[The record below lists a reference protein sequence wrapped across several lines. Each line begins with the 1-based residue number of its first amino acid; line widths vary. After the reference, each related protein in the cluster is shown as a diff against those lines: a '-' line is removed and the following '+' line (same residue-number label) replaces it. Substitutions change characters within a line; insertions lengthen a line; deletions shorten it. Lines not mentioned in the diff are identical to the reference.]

1 MSPCTPSC
9 LPEEESWAIPARIL
23 NIMWSD
29 VVPRLV
35 AKAWTPAGGG
45 IANVNDLL
53 SFQAEMK
60 LLPGSATFQARIDDV
75 NEYIDAAQGGGWA
88 VPLGIPG
95 EGGFDFVLSDVGV
108 EVFVPK
114 KPDDI
119 AHLLH
124 FYTFRETGETAL
136 GFPDYQGAG
145 AASLPLHA
153 PTGPSQIT
161 MRLNAVAEWVNA
173 SNVDPAC
180 KADVMN
186 CLMTHFG
193 LEGEFRP
200 GHFHDPHS
208 ESQHG
213 PDFPDEEIEL
223 SMDAYACVLS
233 PTRCWQL
240 AGSVYRGIMVLLPRI
255 VAEIWHEKALAGW
268 DGSAGPGRLYTR
280 FVGAETRDIFA
291 ERLETSIPDSTRMRF
306 ETYGP
311 GDAGIPDY
319 WGPWLGGVMIT
330 NRGVFMPKPQ
340 PMNQNANAAANRI
353 YTEIMNGNAGN
364 PVFTD
369 SKQSI

>member
-1 MSPCTPSC
+1 MSTCTPSC
-9 LPEEESWAIPARIL
+9 LPEEESWAIPARVL

-35 AKAWTPAGGG
+35 AKGWTPAGGG
-45 IANVNDLL
+45 IPNVNDLL
-53 SFQAEMK
+53 SFQNEMN
-60 LLPGSATFQARIDDV
+60 LLAGSVTFQARVEEV
-75 NEYIDAAQGGGWA
+75 NDYIDAAQAGGWA

-114 KPDDI
+114 RPNDI

-136 GFPDYQGAG
+136 GFPQYEGAG

-173 SNVDPAC
+173 SDVDPAC

-186 CLMTHFG
+186 CLMTHLG
-193 LEGEFRP
+193 LEGEFKP
-200 GHFHDPHS
+200 GDFHDHHS
-208 ESQHG
+208 THEPNI
-213 PDFPDEEIEL
+213 PDDEIDL
-223 SMDAYACVLS
+223 SMDGYICALS

-268 DGSAGPGRLYTR
+268 DGNPGPGRLYGR
-280 FVGAETRDIFA
+280 FIGAETRDIFA
-291 ERLETSIPDSTRMRF
+291 ERLETSIPDSTRMLF
-306 ETYGP
+306 ETYDSG
-311 GDAGIPDY
+311 GAAVPDY
-319 WGPWLGGVMIT
+319 WGPWLGGVMIS
-330 NRGVFMPKPQ
+330 NRGVFMPEPE
-340 PMNQNANAAANRI
+340 PMDANANTAANDI
-353 YTEIMNGNAGN
+353 YTEIMSGDAGN

-369 SKQSI
+369 SKTSI